1 MALYRIDEFYPN
13 YQEQLLMMTTSRGD
27 VYAGRTGEKIGTI
40 DNALVDG
47 VRSFPVFCRRLVL
60 DFGKVLLTSRLLPN

>member
-1 MALYRIDEFYPN
+1 MA
-13 YQEQLLMMTTSRGD
+13 TTSRGY

-47 VRSFPVFCRRLVL
+47 SGRFRYFVVDTGFWILAKESC
-60 DFGKVLLTSRLLPN
+60 TSRLLPN